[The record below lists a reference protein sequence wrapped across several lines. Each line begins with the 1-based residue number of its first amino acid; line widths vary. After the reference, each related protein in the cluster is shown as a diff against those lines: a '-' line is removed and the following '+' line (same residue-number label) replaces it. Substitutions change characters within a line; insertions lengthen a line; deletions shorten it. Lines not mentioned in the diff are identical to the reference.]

1 MIINGYQLVRDP
13 VTVTESRTPQY
24 TEMQVPF
31 GDKIIF
37 DENSVDGSYSFNLI
51 LVNDEIEDIKG
62 MIEGYRIIHI
72 NFDKFYGFMYVTKFE
87 TEWIKMLSNVRYA
100 SVSLEGYYSSN
111 MYLKLGHFS
120 SSQKTDFTTEI
131 IEYISLPDEFVNK
144 VSETADFVVPDNT
157 RTDDI
162 SYFQDITG
170 DLYFRPD
177 PEIFK
182 DGCIRVYNDPTT
194 TTTNNQVFNDTNED
208 CVLTVDTGL
217 YKYKFLNN
225 CATLVANVYDPSG
238 TRVTYIAD
246 SIDNCLGV
254 DKKLKYNPFC
264 TEVKANHTT
273 YRFKPNREYYELI
286 GNTTHVYFQSRDIYI
301 SCKPTCD
308 VGSYELTTASPTT
321 IMQDIRIAAGTPSY
335 SIDYLYSPGYVGYR
349 EGKTSQYKFTT
360 ETRRH
365 PKQGFYADSERIF
378 HGLTEY
384 DPIVIEWDDWDSST
398 GYTHGTNGATY
409 NGLANYMETS
419 TNGSYC
425 SKALTL
431 DEGSYDIF
439 AMLRTNTH
447 TFSLTIDSTVEY
459 TAPPF
464 SNTMANN
471 VYLGN
476 YDLDGTHTFKITDI
490 SGTSGLNFHIYEM
503 IIMPTNLGTGTPWEQ
518 ICSAFLDTYEAYE
531 MY

>member
-37 DENSVDGSYSFNLI
+37 DGNSVDGSYSFNLI

-144 VSETADFVVPDNT
+144 VSETADFVVSDNT

-194 TTTNNQVFNDTNED
+194 TTTNNRVFNDTNED

-225 CATLVANVYDPSG
+225 NATLVANVYDPSG
-238 TRVTYIAD
+238 TNVTYIAD

-286 GNTTHVYFQSRDIYI
+286 GNTTYVYFESRDIYI
-301 SCKPTCD
+301 PCKPTCD

-321 IMQDIRIAAGTPSY
+321 IMQDIRIASGTPPY
-335 SIDYLYSPGYVGYR
+335 TINYLYSPGYVGYR
-349 EGKTSQYKFTT
+349 EGKTSQYQFTT

-384 DPIVIEWDDWDSST
+384 DPTVIEYDDWDSST
-398 GYTHGTNGATY
+398 GYSNISGTSY
-409 NGLANYMETS
+409 NGLTTGKS
-419 TNGSYC
+419 TNTIGNYC
-425 SKALTL
+425 SKSITL
-431 DEGSYDIF
+431 DEGSYDVF
-439 AMLRTNTH
+439 AMLRTSTDS
-447 TFSLTIDSTVEY
+447 FKFTIDTTDEY
-459 TAPPF
+459 SGTCTSSYAC
-464 SNTMANN
+464 N

-476 YDLDGTHTFKITDI
+476 YDLSSGSHTFKLTKTT
-490 SGTSGLNFHIYEM
+490 GTSNFHIYEL

-518 ICSAFLDTYEAYE
+518 ICSAFLDTNEAYE